1 VTISRQEFRNISI
14 KSNLTNC
21 SHVEGRRRKKR
32 KSAVNGDENV
42 QEDNVVSEVD
52 TTQLPELGDGWT
64 NVEWTILEHTHDHI
78 RNLGE
83 ENPEDI
89 DAAKLAEAFLEIYE
103 TSEYRIKAEDEG
115 KERKEFS
122 KEEVRD
128 RIIALRKTRDRRK
141 SGELPPARK
150 LDSPASVKST
160 DTSGRRL
167 SGFLKLAKF
176 W

>member
-1 VTISRQEFRNISI
+1 
-14 KSNLTNC
+14 
-21 SHVEGRRRKKR
+21 VETKH
-32 KSAVNGDENV
+32 
-42 QEDNVVSEVD
+42 
-52 TTQLPELGDGWT
+52 LPELGDGWT

-89 DAAKLAEAFLEIYE
+89 DASKLAEAFLKIYE
-103 TSEYRIKAEDEG
+103 LSDYRIKAEEEG
-115 KERKEFS
+115 KERKVFS
-122 KEEVRD
+122 EEEVRD

-141 SGELPPARK
+141 SGELPPANK
-150 LDSPASVKST
+150 LGSPASVKTT
-160 DTSGRRL
+160 DSSGRRL